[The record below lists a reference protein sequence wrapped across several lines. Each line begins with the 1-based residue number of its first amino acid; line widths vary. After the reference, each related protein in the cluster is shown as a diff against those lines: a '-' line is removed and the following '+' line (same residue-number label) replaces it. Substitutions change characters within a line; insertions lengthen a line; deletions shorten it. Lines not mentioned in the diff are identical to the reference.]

1 MLLSGTERR
10 FLDSQPVGRLAT
22 ADAAGRPHVVPVCFA
37 LDGDS
42 VYVAIDAKPKRGD
55 PLRLKRLRNIA
66 ENPSASLVVDRYAD
80 DWSRLGWVLLRGDAE
95 ILTEG
100 VEHIAAQD
108 LVRARYPQMRD
119 MDLTGLP
126 VIALRLARAS
136 SWGDLTPD

>member
-1 MLLSGTERR
+1 MLNETERR

-37 LDGDS
+37 LAGDS
-42 VYVAIDAKPKRGD
+42 VYVAIDAKPKHGD

-66 ENPSASLVVDRYAD
+66 ENPSVSLVVDRYAD
-80 DWSRLGWVLLRGDAE
+80 DWSRLGWVLLRGNAE

-100 VEHIAAQD
+100 AEHANAQD
-108 LVRARYPQMRD
+108 LVRARYPQMRE

-126 VIALRLARAS
+126 VIALRLDRTS
-136 SWGDLTPD
+136 HWGDLTPD

>member
-1 MLLSGTERR
+1 MLNETERR

-42 VYVAIDAKPKRGD
+42 VYIAIDAKPKRGD

-66 ENPSASLVVDRYAD
+66 ENPSVSLVVDRYAD
-80 DWSRLGWVLLRGDAE
+80 NWSRLGWVLLRGDAE
-95 ILTEG
+95 ILTG
-100 VEHIAAQD
+100 GAEHAEAQA
-108 LVRARYPQMRD
+108 LVRARYPQMRE

-126 VIALRLARAS
+126 VIALRLDRTS
-136 SWGDLTPD
+136 HWGDLTPD

>member
-1 MLLSGTERR
+1 MLNDTERR

-37 LDGDS
+37 VAGDS
-42 VYVAIDAKPKRGD
+42 IYIAIDAKPKHGD

-66 ENPSASLVVDRYAD
+66 ENPSVSLVVDRYAD
-80 DWSRLGWVLLRGDAE
+80 DWSRLGWVLLHSRAE
-95 ILTEG
+95 ILTAG
-100 VEHIAAQD
+100 VEHANAQA
-108 LVRARYPQMRD
+108 LVRSRYPQMQA
-119 MDLTGLP
+119 MDLSGLP